1 MILSIDQ
8 GTTGTTVLIFDGSGH
23 IVGRSYNEFTQYYP
37 QPGWVE
43 HDPVEL
49 WEVSHQTIE
58 QALHSANINASE
70 LSAIGISNQRETVV
84 VWDRETGQPVYN
96 AIVWQCRRSS
106 SLCDALK
113 DAGKEA
119 LIQAKTGLVVD
130 AYFSATKLQWLFNEK
145 PELRQRAIN
154 GDLCFGTIDSWL
166 IWKMTAG
173 SAHLTDPSNASR
185 TMLYNISDACW
196 DTELLELFGVPSS
209 ILPTVKAS
217 AGFFANTDPDE
228 FFGVSVPICGVAGD
242 QQAALFGQRCTQTGD
257 IKNTYGTGCFM
268 LMYAGACSDVEQPQ
282 STNGLLTT
290 IACTREGLPAYAL
303 EGSVFTAGAAVQ
315 WLRDQLGLIEVA
327 AETAAIAESIPHTSG
342 VYMVP
347 ALTGLGAPWWDMA
360 ARGAIVGLTAGA
372 GRKEIIRA
380 CLEAIAYQSLELA
393 LLMSREAN
401 ADIKQLRVDGGASAN
416 DFLMQFQADIMNAEV
431 QRPEQVE
438 STAIG
443 AALLAGIGSGLWS
456 PGQLPTSLTT
466 LDKTFKPLMTVEK
479 RQQLFNGWRNAVAQV
494 QAGSSSDTSATVTQK
509 PGL

>member
-8 GTTGTTVLIFDGSGH
+8 GTTGTTVLIFDSSGH
-23 IVGRSYNEFTQYYP
+23 IIGRSYNEFTQYYP

-49 WEVSHQTIE
+49 WEVSYLTIE
-58 QALHSANINASE
+58 QALHSANIKASE
-70 LSAIGISNQRETVV
+70 LSAIGITNQRETMV
-84 VWDRETGQPVYN
+84 VWDRETGEPVYN

-113 DAGKEA
+113 AAGNEA
-119 LIQAKTGLVVD
+119 LIQAKTGLLID
-130 AYFSATKLQWLFNEK
+130 AYFSASKLQWLFNEM
-145 PELRQRAIN
+145 PELRQRAID
-154 GDLCFGTIDSWL
+154 GELCFGTIDSWL

-173 SAHLTDPSNASR
+173 SAHLTDPTNASR
-185 TMLYNISDACW
+185 TLLYNITEACW
-196 DTELLELFGVPSS
+196 DPELLDLFGIPAS

-217 AGFFANTDPDE
+217 AGFFADTNPGE
-228 FFGVSVPICGVAGD
+228 FFGVTVPICGVAGD
-242 QQAALFGQRCTQTGD
+242 QQAALFGQRCTQPGD

-282 STNGLLTT
+282 STSGLLTT
-290 IACTREGLPAYAL
+290 IACTSEGLPAYAL

-315 WLRDQLGLIEVA
+315 WLRDQLGLIETA
-327 AETAAIAESIPHTSG
+327 AETQAIAESIPHTSG

-360 ARGAIVGLTAGA
+360 ARGAIVGLTPGA

-416 DFLMQFQADIMNAEV
+416 DFLMQFQSDILNAEV

-456 PGQLPTSLTT
+456 PEKLPTSLTK

-479 RQQLFNGWRNAVAQV
+479 RQHFFNGWRNAVAQV
-494 QAGSSSDTSATVTQK
+494 QAGNRSDASATVTQK

>member
-8 GTTGTTVLIFDGSGH
+8 GTTGTKVLIFDGSGH
-23 IVGRSYNEFTQYYP
+23 IIGRSYNEFTQYYP

-49 WEVSHQTIE
+49 WEVTHHTIE
-58 QALHSANINASE
+58 QALHSANINAAE
-70 LSAIGISNQRETVV
+70 LSAIGITNQRETVV

-113 DAGKEA
+113 NDGKEA

-130 AYFSATKLQWLFNEK
+130 AYFSASKLQWLFNEK
-145 PELRQRAIN
+145 PELRQRALS
-154 GDLCFGTIDSWL
+154 GGLCFGTIDSWL
-166 IWKMTAG
+166 IWKMTGG
-173 SAHLTDPSNASR
+173 SAHLTDPTNASR

-196 DTELLELFGVPSS
+196 DDELLDLFGVPSS

-217 AGFFANTDPDE
+217 AGFFADTDPGE
-228 FFGVSVPICGVAGD
+228 FFGVTVPICGVAGD
-242 QQAALFGQRCTQTGD
+242 QQASLFGQRCTQPGD

-268 LMYAGACSDVEQPQ
+268 LMYAGSCSDVAQPQ
-282 STNGLLTT
+282 SRHGLLTT
-290 IACTREGLPAYAL
+290 IACSPEGKPAYAL

-315 WLRDQLGLIEVA
+315 WLRDQLGVIGEA
-327 AETAAIAESIPHTSG
+327 AETEAIAESIEHTSG

-347 ALTGLGAPWWDMA
+347 ALTGLGAPWWDMN
-360 ARGAIVGLTAGA
+360 ARGAIVGLTPGA

-401 ADIKQLRVDGGASAN
+401 IHIKHLRVDGGACSN
-416 DFLMQFQADIMNAEV
+416 DFLMQFQSDIMNAEV

-456 PGQLPTSLTT
+456 PEHLPTTLKK
-466 LDKTFKPLMTVEK
+466 LDKTFKPIMSAEK
-479 RQQLFNGWRNAVAQV
+479 RKQLFNGWRHAVAQV
-494 QAGSSSDTSATVTQK
+494 QASSSSDTSASVA
-509 PGL
+509 